1 MVNLFQ
7 SDRPDED
14 IWAWYAERQARC
26 TLQIME
32 LVRSSLDH
40 GIDAIVELGLIK
52 TAGRLELYSELESE
66 GRDYRAHVLEAPRE
80 ERKRRVAKRNT
91 ERGDTFAMHVSDEVF
106 ELASDMWEPISEDE
120 RTGRS
125 DRFETVAA

>member
-1 MVNLFQ
+1 MHIIEGPVGAGKTTYANHLASKIGCPPFLLDAWMVNLFQ

-66 GRDYRAHVLEAPRE
+66 GRDYRAHVLEAP
-80 ERKRRVAKRNT
+80 
-91 ERGDTFAMHVSDEVF
+91 
-106 ELASDMWEPISEDE
+106 PI
-120 RTGRS
+120 
-125 DRFETVAA
+125 